1 MGAGTGMSYKIERYF
16 NSDRANK
23 HVIDVIGSPGP
34 GRRSS
39 VYIDRHVPPGITTVQ
54 YQVTPIQRGGI
65 GNAGPIATVQF
76 GTMSATRA
84 KAA

>member
-1 MGAGTGMSYKIERYF
+1 MGAGTGMSYKIEQYF

-23 HVIDVIGSPGP
+23 HVIDVIGSPG
-34 GRRSS
+34 RRSS
-39 VYIDRHVPPGITTVQ
+39 VYIDRHVPPGIATVQ

-65 GNAGPIATVQF
+65 DKAGPIATVQF
-76 GTMSATRA
+76 GRMSATRA

>member
-1 MGAGTGMSYKIERYF
+1 MGAGTGMSYKIERFF
-16 NSDRANK
+16 NNDRANK

-39 VYIDRHVPPGITTVQ
+39 VYIDRHVPPGVATVQ

-65 GNAGPIATVQF
+65 GNAGPVAMVQF
-76 GTMSATRA
+76 GVVGATRA
-84 KAA
+84 RAE